1 MSALQF
7 FSACI
12 TLPLIFLIIA
22 TAHQNDKAVK
32 WMFIMLAYLW
42 PLGFAGCFYIFAIMM
57 GGDPSFDFREW
68 WPFFLALAIISLW
81 AIPLGCAGGRE
92 DDGGDSPKQ

>member
-1 MSALQF
+1 MSGLQF

-32 WMFIMLAYLW
+32 LTFIVLAYLW
-42 PLGFAGCFYIFAIMM
+42 PLAFVGCLYIFAIMM
-57 GGDPSFDFREW
+57 GGDPSKDSRESRL
-68 WPFFLALAIISLW
+68 FLLALAIISLW
-81 AIPLGCAGGRE
+81 AIPLGCAGGRGG
-92 DDGGDSPKQ
+92 DGGDLPKQ